1 MYYTHEFHPRISPII
16 ILPNHSCTPPR
27 TTPMH
32 PQYTTITPPHPHN
45 TPGILN
51 PRIGA
56 RHLPRHT
63 PPRNNTILH
72 NAIRNHY
79 GLQYFTF
86 DPDGVVV
93 AVADSRNCSGGRWGI
108 HQVARGPKAH
118 PQRIPPGGNPWYPRI
133 PLGYPRKAASS
144 IPPRYP
150 QNTGASNAFDLTVL

>member
-1 MYYTHEFHPRISPII
+1 MYYTHEFHPLIFPII

-93 AVADSRNCSGGRWGI
+93 DQKAKFLTIFSRPKTTIFREFGREGLAVAQAVLSTLA
-108 HQVARGPKAH
+108 ARH
-118 PQRIPPGGNPWYPRI
+118 
-133 PLGYPRKAASS
+133 ASIVCVS
-144 IPPRYP
+144 
-150 QNTGASNAFDLTVL
+150 SC